1 MSRTQEPI
9 DPDREVRA
17 RYAPGDLIH
26 HKLFGYRGVV
36 VDVDPV
42 FQLGDEWYEQVARSR
57 PPKDEPWYHVLVH
70 EATHMTYV
78 AQRNLEPD
86 CDGAPV
92 RHPLLAD
99 YFDSFV
105 DGRYARRRGMN

>member
-9 DPDREVRA
+9 DPDGGVRA
-17 RYAPGDLIH
+17 RYAPGELIH

-42 FQLGDEWYEQVARSR
+42 FQLSDEWYEQVARSR
-57 PPKDEPWYHVLVH
+57 PPKNEPWYHVLVH

-86 CDGAPV
+86 RGGDPV

-99 YFDSFV
+99 YFDVFV
-105 DGRYARRRGMN
+105 DGRYARRRGIN